1 VESWIGFFNGL
12 EGDLHADRP
21 IYSRLGLHAFVYG
34 AEQDHIANP
43 AEDLPFAAAL
53 RGAGADAHGAVYPG
67 EHNLETVEAHLPGM
81 LAFAGR
87 ALGQR

>member
-1 VESWIGFFNGL
+1 
-12 EGDLHADRP
+12 
-21 IYSRLGLHAFVYG
+21 
-34 AEQDHIANP
+34 
-43 AEDLPFAAAL
+43 
-53 RGAGADAHGAVYPG
+53 VYPG